1 MYHAYF
7 SVPSSESLGTSDFA
21 HPTCQNLILMTQN
34 ADRLLPGG
42 SGPVPTQDH
51 QVPAARDASASP
63 GGKDVAARTAART
76 LAARTAG
83 YTNEVRRLL
92 DAGLVVVI
100 RNGTS
105 SRPRVADI
113 VAEAGLSN
121 DAFYRH
127 FPSKDA
133 LVAALIEDGAERL
146 ASYVDHQMSKEPT
159 PAGKVRRWVEAV
171 LAQAMGDV
179 AKSTLAVLWNGSG
192 SGDVASGRHPAAA
205 PLAVLLHE
213 PFAALGSEDPVLE
226 GSLASHATL
235 GTLSD
240 HLWRRA
246 EPTEADVE
254 RITRFLLRAV
264 TGAPAPDA
272 P

>member
-1 MYHAYF
+1 
-7 SVPSSESLGTSDFA
+7 
-21 HPTCQNLILMTQN
+21 MTQN
-34 ADRLLPGG
+34 ADRLVPGAAG
-42 SGPVPTQDH
+42 PAPTRDHPVP
-51 QVPAARDASASP
+51 PPRDDAGPP
-63 GGKDVAARTAART
+63 GPGDVAARTAART
-76 LAARTAG
+76 LAGRTAG
-83 YTNEVRRLL
+83 YTHEVRRLL
-92 DAGLVVVI
+92 DAGLAVVI

-146 ASYVDHQMSKEPT
+146 TSYVSHQMSKEQT
-159 PAGKVRRWVEAV
+159 PAAKVRRWVDAV
-171 LAQAMGDV
+171 LAQALGDV
-179 AKSTLAVLWNGSG
+179 AESTLAVLWNGASSG
-192 SGDVASGRHPAAA
+192 GAAPGHHPAAG

-213 PFAALGSEDPVLE
+213 PFAALGSADPAVE
-226 GSLASHATL
+226 ASLAAHATL
-235 GTLSD
+235 GQLTD

-246 EPTEADVE
+246 EPTDADIDQ
-254 RITRFLLRAV
+254 ITRFLLRGV
-264 TGAPAPDA
+264 TGTPMPDV